1 MSLYNDY
8 NDSDNNISV
17 NDVERDI
24 YFMDLVQKMENIG
37 KESDKEDFIKNY
49 AEIKEQI
56 ELVDNILSLDT
67 HIEKLKKLNV
77 KELFEILE
85 LNSEKI
91 LNPEKLKTSELNY
104 LINITK
110 ILDDKI
116 NNASLEIS
124 EIK

>member
-1 MSLYNDY
+1 MSLYI
-8 NDSDNNISV
+8 DSDNNISV

-56 ELVDNILSLDT
+56 ELVDNILSLD
-67 HIEKLKKLNV
+67 IYGEKLKKLNV

-116 NNASLEIS
+116 NNSSLEIS

>member
-1 MSLYNDY
+1 MSLYND
-8 NDSDNNISV
+8 SDNKSV
-17 NDVERDI
+17 NDVEQDI

-37 KESDKEDFIKNY
+37 KENDKEDFIKNY